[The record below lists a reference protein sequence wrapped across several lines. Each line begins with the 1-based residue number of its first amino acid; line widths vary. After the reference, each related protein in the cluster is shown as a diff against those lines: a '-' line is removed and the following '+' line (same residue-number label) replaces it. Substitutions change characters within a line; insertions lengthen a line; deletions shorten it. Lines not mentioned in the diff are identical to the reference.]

1 MTNKKD
7 EKKGSRYERNESIFQ
22 WILIVSSVI
31 LLLILIGIFVTL
43 PLNSMDSIKE
53 FGLGFVFSTD
63 WSPQKELFGALP
75 FIVGTLLTSFI
86 ALLFSIPFAISIA
99 LFLGEYFTHGIIST
113 ILKSAVEL
121 LAGIPSIIYGFW
133 GIFVLVPVIRMLQ
146 IKLGIAPYGVGIFT
160 SAVILTIM
168 IIPYSASIGREVI
181 QLVPNDYKEAAYS
194 MGATRYEVIRQV
206 ILPIARSGV
215 LAGVILSL
223 GRALGETM
231 AVTMLIGN
239 VNKLPD
245 FSFAVPEGFS
255 LFSFKSYVILFD
267 NILKGFLDGIFAP
280 SNTMASI
287 IANEFTETTTDLQLS
302 SIVEIGL
309 VLFIMT
315 LIINLIGRYIIKKTS
330 VM

>member
-1 MTNKKD
+1 MASKKD
-7 EKKGSRYERNESIFQ
+7 EKKGMRYERNESIFQ
-22 WILIVSSVI
+22 WVLISSSII
-31 LLLILIGIFVTL
+31 LLLILIGIFLTL
-43 PLNSMDSIKE
+43 PLNSMESIKE
-53 FGLGFVFSTD
+53 YGLGFVISTD

-86 ALLFSIPFAISIA
+86 ALLFSIPFALSIA
-99 LFLGEYFTHGIIST
+99 LFLGEYFTEGIIST
-113 ILKSAVEL
+113 ILKSSVEL

-133 GIFVLVPVIRMLQ
+133 GIFVLVPVIRAIQ

-206 ILPIARSGV
+206 VLPIARSGV

-239 VNKLPD
+239 RNKLPD
-245 FSFAVPEGFS
+245 FKFAIPEDFS
-255 LFSFKSYVILFD
+255 LFSFNSYVSLFD
-267 NILKGFLDGIFAP
+267 NIMNGFLSGVFSP